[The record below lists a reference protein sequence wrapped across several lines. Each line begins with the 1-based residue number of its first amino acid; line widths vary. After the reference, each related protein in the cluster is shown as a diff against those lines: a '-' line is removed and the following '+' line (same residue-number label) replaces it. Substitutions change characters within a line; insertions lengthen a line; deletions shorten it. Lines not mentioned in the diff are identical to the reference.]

1 MVVTLMGAEGS
12 PCSGYTCLKDYVDM
26 EDGAY
31 SWVDTGHRLVV
42 DPSRYICF
50 KNVPSLNQ

>member
-1 MVVTLMGAEGS
+1 MRSLVWLFMMAVGVLGVEGS
-12 PCSGYTCLKDYVDM
+12 PCSGYSCLKDYVDT

-42 DPSRYICF
+42 DPSRYI
-50 KNVPSLNQ
+50 

>member
-1 MVVTLMGAEGS
+1 MVMTLIGAEGS

-31 SWVDTGHRLVV
+31 SWLDTGHRLVV

-50 KNVPSLNQ
+50 KNVPTLNQ